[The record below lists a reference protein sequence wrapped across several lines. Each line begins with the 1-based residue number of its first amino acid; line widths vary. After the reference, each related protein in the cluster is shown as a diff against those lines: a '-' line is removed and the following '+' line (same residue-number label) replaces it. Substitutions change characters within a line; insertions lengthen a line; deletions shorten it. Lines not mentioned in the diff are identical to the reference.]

1 MQRLNFRRLIKSFHY
16 AFRGVINLLSTEQ
29 NARIHLTLTIL
40 VGILAYVLGVTRVE
54 IAILFIAVIMVF
66 AMEIINT
73 SFEKLCN
80 LVDQEHNPTVARIK
94 DGMAGA
100 VLIASVIA
108 ATVALII
115 FLPYVRSLVS

>member
-1 MQRLNFRRLIKSFHY
+1 MQKLDLKKLIRSFHY
-16 AFRGVINLLSTEQ
+16 AFRGVINLLSSEQ
-29 NARIHLTLTIL
+29 NARIHLSITII
-40 VGILAYVLGVTRVE
+40 VGVLAYVLEVTKIEV
-54 IAILFIAVIMVF
+54 AILFMAVIMVF

-73 SFEKLCN
+73 SFEKLCD
-80 LVDQEHNPTVARIK
+80 LVDQKENTMIARIK

-115 FLPYVRSLVS
+115 FLPYVRNLLS

>member
-1 MQRLNFRRLIKSFHY
+1 MQRFNFKKLIRSFHY
-16 AFRGVINLLSTEQ
+16 AFRGVIRLLSTEQ
-29 NARIHLTLTIL
+29 NARIHLTFTII

-54 IAILFIAVIMVF
+54 MAILFIAIIMVF

-73 SFEKLCN
+73 SFEKLCD
-80 LVDQEHNPTVARIK
+80 LIDQNHNPVIAAVK

-108 ATVALII
+108 AVVAVLI
-115 FLPYVRSLVS
+115 FLPYIRILLS